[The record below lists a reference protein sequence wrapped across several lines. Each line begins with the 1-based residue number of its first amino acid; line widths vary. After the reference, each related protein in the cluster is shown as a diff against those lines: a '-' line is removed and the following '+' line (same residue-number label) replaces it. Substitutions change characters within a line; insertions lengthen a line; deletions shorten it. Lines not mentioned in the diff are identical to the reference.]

1 MFKKECLK
9 RAVRTFGQAFA
20 GVIVA
25 DVAAG
30 VDLTNIKGVIQ
41 LVIIPAVAAGIS
53 AVMNMQRKN
62 THEEE

>member
-1 MFKKECLK
+1 MIKKECLK

-30 VDLTNIKGVIQ
+30 VDLTNVKGVIQ

-53 AVMNMQRKN
+53 AVMNMQRKTAN
-62 THEEE
+62 EEE